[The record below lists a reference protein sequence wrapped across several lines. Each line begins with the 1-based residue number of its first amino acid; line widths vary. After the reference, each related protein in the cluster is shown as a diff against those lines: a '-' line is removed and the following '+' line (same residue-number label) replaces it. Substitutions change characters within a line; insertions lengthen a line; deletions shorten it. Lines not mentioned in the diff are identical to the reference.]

1 MNPAARQNI
10 AYLAIAGSL
19 CAGAHWL
26 IVEPRIRDLQQARAE
41 AAQLEG
47 DLEAAKSLPQQID
60 TLIQAEKGI
69 QLQAQAVSAAS
80 EPATNES
87 VLFARVMDLGQRMGV
102 RVDRLDGKPSN
113 VVASASANTPATA
126 RPAAMVRYS
135 IDARG
140 EYASIARFIQAMQT
154 ELGYCRVSSVQFSP
168 SDETGLLQA
177 SIESEHLAVD
187 PSPLA
192 AATPG
197 PSDAP
202 APPSMTGGAQ

>member
-1 MNPAARQNI
+1 MSPAARQNI

-26 IVEPRIRDLQQARAE
+26 IVEPRLRELQQARGE
-41 AAQLEG
+41 AAQLEA
-47 DLEAAKSLPQQID
+47 DLAAAKSLPQQID
-60 TLIQAEKGI
+60 TLIQAEKRIGA
-69 QLQAQAVSAAS
+69 QAQVVRAAS

-87 VLFARVMDLGQRMGV
+87 VLFARVMELGQRLGV
-102 RVDRLDGKPSN
+102 RVDRLDGKASN
-113 VVASASANTPATA
+113 VVGGATASAPPGA

-140 EYASIARFIQAMQT
+140 EYAGIARFIEAMQS
-154 ELGYCRVSSVQFSP
+154 ELGYCRVSSVQFSA
-168 SDETGLLQA
+168 SDEAGLLQA

-192 AATPG
+192 AAGGEANITPAGG
-197 PSDAP
+197 P
-202 APPSMTGGAQ
+202 GGAP